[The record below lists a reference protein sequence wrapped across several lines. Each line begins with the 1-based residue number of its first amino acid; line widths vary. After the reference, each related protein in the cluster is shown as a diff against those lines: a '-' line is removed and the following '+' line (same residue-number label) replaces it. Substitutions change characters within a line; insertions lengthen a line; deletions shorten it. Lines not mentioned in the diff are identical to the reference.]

1 MTQIELVKKYISIGN
16 EDIARRKSLSFR
28 SDDIEADL
36 IKWHKLLAKLD
47 GTNKR
52 KLSKLDN
59 SILANLEHLVATAIK
74 HQK

>member
-1 MTQIELVKKYISIGN
+1 MTQIELVKRYISIGN
-16 EDIARRKSLSFR
+16 AEISKSKSELNVR
-28 SDDIEADL
+28 SIEADL

-52 KLSKLDN
+52 KLSKLEND
-59 SILANLEHLVATAIK
+59 ILGNLEYLVATAIK

>member
-1 MTQIELVKKYISIGN
+1 MTQIELVKRYISIGN
-16 EDIARRKSLSFR
+16 DEISKSKSELDVRRT
-28 SDDIEADL
+28 EADL
-36 IKWHKLLAKLD
+36 IKWHKLLAKLE

-59 SILANLEHLVATAIK
+59 AILGSLESLVARAIK

>member
-1 MTQIELVKKYISIGN
+1 MTQIELVKRYISIGN
-16 EDIARRKSLSFR
+16 AEISKSKSELNVR
-28 SDDIEADL
+28 SIEADL

>member
-1 MTQIELVKKYISIGN
+1 MTQIELVKKYITIGN
-16 EDIARRKSLSFR
+16 VEISKSKSELNVR
-28 SDDIEADL
+28 SIEADL

>member
-1 MTQIELVKKYISIGN
+1 MTQIALVKKYISIGN
-16 EDIARRKSLSFR
+16 DEISKSKSELNIR
-28 SDDIEADL
+28 SIEADL

-59 SILANLEHLVATAIK
+59 SILDNLDYLVATAIK
-74 HQK
+74 YQK